1 MLHSAEASGLSR
13 DERGVRDVIDAW
25 AAALRAKEATGVMAT
40 QTTDIA
46 LFTLA
51 PPLVTPPEGA
61 SGLQA
66 WFDTWDGPLEVEF
79 RDLNVV
85 AGPDVAYGHC
95 LMLLGGTLKDGGPSR
110 IWLRLTIGL
119 RKARGRW
126 TICHTHESVPFYMDG
141 SYRAAVDLAPQ
152 DRLP

>member
-1 MLHSAEASGLSR
+1 MLRNADVRGPDGDVGEV
-13 DERGVRDVIDAW
+13 RGVIEAW
-25 AAALRAKEATGVMAT
+25 AAALRAKDATGVMAT

-51 PPLVTPPEGA
+51 PPLVTPPEGE

-79 RDLNVV
+79 RDLDVV

-95 LMLLGGTLKDGGPSR
+95 LMMLGGTLKDGGPSR

-126 TICHTHESVPFYMDG
+126 SICHTHESVPFYMDG
-141 SYRAAVDLAPQ
+141 SYRAAVDLAP
-152 DRLP
+152 